1 MLAHPSVSQ
10 SDSVRWVSAF
20 LILLSLLAGCGPL
33 RVTDTLTVDSPSQ
46 QKQEVRWTVDDQAA
60 SGTHKVFL
68 SLENDPAKLLLW
80 EANGRTYDAQVK
92 LTLTG
97 PDGERHEATR
107 RLPISELQAHGE
119 SLDGRTTFLAPQAA
133 GVRQPN
139 GMTRTDP
146 IWVFSFRAKPGV
158 WTLDVTLQA
167 PPNTDRR
174 GLLALRSLDILL
186 KTRSRDGEEL
196 SGWSIQ
202 PLDEPAPLP

>member
-1 MLAHPSVSQ
+1 MIRYHCIRPKGFLRVS
-10 SDSVRWVSAF
+10 SF
-20 LILLSLLAGCGPL
+20 LILLALLSGCSPL
-33 RVTDTLTVDSPSQ
+33 RATETLTVDSPGQ
-46 QKQEVRWTVDDQAA
+46 QKQEVRWVVNDQAA

-68 SLENDPAKLLLW
+68 TLENDPAKLLLW

-92 LTLTG
+92 LLLTG
-97 PDGERHEATR
+97 PDGERHEAIK

-146 IWVFSFRAKPGV
+146 IWVFSFRAKPGL

-174 GLLALRSLDILL
+174 GLLALRSLDVVL

-196 SGWSIQ
+196 SGWTIE
-202 PLDEPAPLP
+202 PRDEPAPLP

>member
-1 MLAHPSVSQ
+1 MPASRSLRPKASLGGITSL
-10 SDSVRWVSAF
+10 
-20 LILLSLLAGCGPL
+20 LILLWMLSGCGPL
-33 RVTDTLTVDSPSQ
+33 RVTDTLTIDSPDQ
-46 QKQEVRWTVDDQAA
+46 QKHEIRWRVDDQVAA
-60 SGTHKVFL
+60 GTHKVFL

-80 EANGRTYDAQVK
+80 DANGRTYDAQVR
-92 LTLTG
+92 LALTG
-97 PDGERHEATR
+97 PNGELHEATR
-107 RLPISELQAHGE
+107 RLPISELQPHGE

-133 GVRQPN
+133 GVRQSN

-174 GLLALRSLDILL
+174 GLLALRSLDVVL

-196 SGWSIQ
+196 SGWTIQ
-202 PLDEPAPLP
+202 PRDELSPLP